1 MSVEYLD
8 NPDPLQPVR
17 MAFRTEGDAVNCYI
31 VVDQLKL
38 QKVVARMDRRSL
50 DEDPPLFDE
59 WKALMTGHLLRWIKA
74 QGLSVDKVMERNAPE
89 PSGS

>member
-1 MSVEYLD
+1 MSVEYME

-17 MAFRTEGDAVNCYI
+17 MAFRTEGEVVNCYI
-31 VVDQLKL
+31 VVDQLRL
-38 QKVVARMDRRSL
+38 QKIVAMIDKRSL
-50 DEDPPLFDE
+50 DEDMELFDE